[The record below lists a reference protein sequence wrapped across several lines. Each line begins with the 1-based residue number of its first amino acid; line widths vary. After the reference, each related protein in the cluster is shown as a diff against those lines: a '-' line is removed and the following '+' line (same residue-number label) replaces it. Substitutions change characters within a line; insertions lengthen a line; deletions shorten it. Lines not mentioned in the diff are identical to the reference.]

1 MERNQSNA
9 RQDYVNRFLWGK
21 KITSVQFPYYF
32 NFNLLYQ
39 GFYLTVDLKSLF
51 RNNTRTEHKYKLHI
65 VSENQNCKEGTDKK
79 NRPFAHFIFAIA
91 IC

>member
-1 MERNQSNA
+1 MKTERNQSNA
-9 RQDYVNRFLWGK
+9 RQDYVNKFLWGK
-21 KITSVQFPYYF
+21 KLHLFSFPISIST
-32 NFNLLYQ
+32 LYQ
-39 GFYLTVDLKSLF
+39 GFYLTVDLSRLF